1 MAARGLDID
10 AVNMI
15 FNYELP
21 EQAEVYVH
29 RIGRTGRGTQAGS
42 AMSLVAPRE
51 EWRLHAIREDYPES
65 EIREIERPE
74 ERGDH
79 SALVPSMT
87 TIEINGGRK
96 NRLRPGDLLGAIT
109 AGGQIPGSAVG
120 KIDVLDRRCFIA
132 VAHEQAHAAVRRLNA
147 DPIKG
152 MSFRARLIRD

>member
-1 MAARGLDID
+1 MP
-10 AVNMI
+10 
-15 FNYELP
+15 YERLP
-21 EQAEVYVH
+21 LNQ
-29 RIGRTGRGTQAGS
+29 RSGRS
-42 AMSLVAPRE
+42 SVPR
-51 EWRLHAIREDYPES
+51 RE
-65 EIREIERPE
+65 
-74 ERGDH
+74 DH

-87 TIEINGGRK
+87 TIEIGGRK

-132 VAHEQAHAAVRRLNA
+132 LTSEQAQAAVRRLNA